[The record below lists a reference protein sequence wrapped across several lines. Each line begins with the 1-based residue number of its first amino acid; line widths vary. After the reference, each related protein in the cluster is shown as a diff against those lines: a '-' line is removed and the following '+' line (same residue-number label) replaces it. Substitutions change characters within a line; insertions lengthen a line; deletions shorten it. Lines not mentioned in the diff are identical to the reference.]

1 MLEYPLLHLLT
12 NCYHHILLPLMMR
25 EKHFNQ
31 PIAPLIPTA
40 WIIFPQQ
47 EYDVVGMIFSIT

>member
-1 MLEYPLLHLLT
+1 
-12 NCYHHILLPLMMR
+12 MMR